1 MKHSPFFLTGAP
13 KSGTTWLGKLLDA
26 HPQISCR
33 GEACMHHFGLQL
45 VQAGKN
51 YNELLDRRRRV
62 VTDANDFPSMQW
74 ADMMTLMRTFMEL
87 RFLSIAD
94 PAKSALKF
102 LGEKDP
108 EHALHLGT
116 LNKLFPE
123 AKVLHIIRDGRGV
136 FISAWHHNVRTKE
149 ENIGSLGFDGFL
161 DLTAKEWAD
170 RVRRAR
176 AASGEL
182 GDRYFEVR
190 YEDLVAAPATW
201 MDRVLMFLGA
211 TAEATAVSACIEA
224 ASFEKLS
231 QGRKTG
237 EENKAS
243 FFRKGDP
250 DDWRAQLTPAQV
262 ARFKDLSGG
271 LSEELGYSA

>member
-237 EENKAS
+237 EEDKAS

-250 DDWRAQLTPAQV
+250 DDWRAHLTPAQV